1 MTEKEL
7 FQEFG
12 IRISVFDNEIHN
24 ADSDEAFYISS
35 LKTMFISS
43 KIPPEDRIKI
53 TFHELGHKDH
63 LTHLYSIFREK
74 YEAQANRNMIHY
86 LMKAELDECEDKEYF
101 NYLDFMKKY
110 KLKTIADETM
120 VKEEYLSI
128 INHIKGI
135 ENEF

>member
-12 IRISVFDNEIHN
+12 IRISVFDSEIHN

-43 KIPPEDRIKI
+43 KILPEDRIKI
-53 TFHELGHKDH
+53 TLHELGHKDH

-86 LMKAELDECEDKEYF
+86 LIKAELDECEEKEQF
-101 NYLDFMKKY
+101 NYLAFMQKY

-120 VKEEYLSI
+120 VKEEYLSLV
-128 INHIKGI
+128 N
-135 ENEF
+135 

>member
-35 LKTMFISS
+35 LKTMFISP

-86 LMKAELDECEDKEYF
+86 LMKAELEEYEDKEQF
-101 NYLDFMKKY
+101 NYLAFMQKY
-110 KLKTIADETM
+110 KLKTIADEAM
-120 VKEEYLSI
+120 IKEEYNNLVS
-128 INHIKGI
+128 N
-135 ENEF
+135 F

>member
-24 ADSDEAFYISS
+24 ADSDEAFYISA

-53 TFHELGHKDH
+53 TLHELGHKDH

-74 YEAQANRNMIHY
+74 YEAQANRNMIRY
-86 LMKAELDECEDKEYF
+86 LMKAELDEFDEKEQF
-101 NYLDFMKKY
+101 NYLTFMQKY
-110 KLKTIADETM
+110 KLKTIADEAM
-120 VKEEYLSI
+120 VKEEYLNLIS
-128 INHIKGI
+128 
-135 ENEF
+135 

>member
-43 KIPPEDRIKI
+43 KIPHEDRIKVI
-53 TFHELGHKDH
+53 LHELGHKNH
-63 LTHLYSIFREK
+63 LPHLYTVFREK
-74 YEAQANRNMIHY
+74 YETQANRHMIHY
-86 LMKAELDECEDKEYF
+86 LVKAELEECEDKEHF

-110 KLKTIADETM
+110 KLKTVADETM
-120 VKEEYLSI
+120 IKEEFNNLANI
-128 INHIKGI
+128 I
-135 ENEF
+135 